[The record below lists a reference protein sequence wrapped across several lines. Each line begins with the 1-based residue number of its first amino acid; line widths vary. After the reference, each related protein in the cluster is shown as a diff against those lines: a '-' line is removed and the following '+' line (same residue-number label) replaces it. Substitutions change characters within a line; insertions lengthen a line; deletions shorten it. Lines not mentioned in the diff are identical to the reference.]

1 MKALRALRQPY
12 AAVVSWA
19 LALGALAGVGYLAV
33 ETINARHARRQLEA
47 KLCAAEL
54 KAWRARDPF
63 VARLVV
69 EPADP
74 CTALRVVA
82 R

>member
-19 LALGALAGVGYLAV
+19 LALGALAGVVGLSLSAITHV
-33 ETINARHARRQLEA
+33 HERRQWEQRV
-47 KLCAAEL
+47 CAAEL